1 MTQFFFLTVQGK
13 IKQQV
18 RTDQK
23 HRPAFFL
30 WGLNRAKGKK
40 KKSNSKDAD
49 LYRENVCKVKAGKNG
64 TR

>member
-30 WGLNRAKGKK
+30 WGLNRAKEKK
-40 KKSNSKDAD
+40 KKKKTIPKNMMFT
-49 LYRENVCKVKAGKNG
+49 RKVFVN
-64 TR
+64 